1 MKKRLHF
8 VLGTVLTMM
17 VFSSL
22 TFASEW
28 KQEVDG
34 RWWYQHDDGSY
45 TTNNWE
51 LINGKYYYFD
61 AQGWMLA
68 NTTTPDG
75 KYVGSDGAWVMNG
88 LDASTSMESLS
99 QTAST
104 ISTDLPAEG
113 YNIIPYNL
121 LPYSTYATFKGSR
134 SSSTTKYTVT
144 SAKTYA
150 GSNGGLRIKFKYKAE
165 TTGDTPSLTLIRY
178 AFLNEYNQAVYS
190 MSFAVFEADS
200 IGTTAYGSYEF
211 EIPEKNLPKGT
222 YKLRVYSD

>member
-28 KQEVDG
+28 KQEADG

-121 LPYSTYATFKGSR
+121 LPYSTYATFKGYR

-165 TTGDTPSLTLIRY
+165 TTGDTPSSTLIRY

-211 EIPEKNLPKGT
+211 EISEKSLPKGT

>member
-34 RWWYQHDDGSY
+34 RWWYQHDDGNY

-51 LINGKYYYFD
+51 LIDGKYYYFD

-75 KYVGSDGAWVMNG
+75 KYVGADGAWVMNG

-121 LPYSTYATFKGSR
+121 LPYSVYSR
-134 SSSTTKYTVT
+134 STKYTVT
-144 SAKTYA
+144 KAKTYA
-150 GSNGGLRIKFKYKAE
+150 GSNGGLRIKFDYKAE
-165 TTGDTPSLTLIRY
+165 TTSGTPSSAIIRY
-178 AFLNEYNQAVYS
+178 AFLNEYNQAVFS
-190 MSFAVFEADS
+190 LSFAVYESDS
-200 IGTTAYGSYEF
+200 VGTIAYGSYEI